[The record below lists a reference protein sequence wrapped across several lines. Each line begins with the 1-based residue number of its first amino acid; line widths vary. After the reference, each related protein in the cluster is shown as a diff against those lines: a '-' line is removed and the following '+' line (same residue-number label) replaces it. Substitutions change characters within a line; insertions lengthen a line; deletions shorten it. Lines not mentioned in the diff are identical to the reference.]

1 MNALTYAIAI
11 IDFYYLFMIGFSV
24 GVLFT
29 AVALIGVR
37 QCADSPKKMTRQ
49 AQAAQA
55 NFRG

>member
-11 IDFYYLFMIGFSV
+11 TDPYHLLMIGFSV
-24 GVLFT
+24 GVLST

-55 NFRG
+55 NLRG

>member
-11 IDFYYLFMIGFSV
+11 TDPYHLFMIGFSV
-24 GVLFT
+24 GVLST

-37 QCADSPKKMTRQ
+37 QCVDSLKKMTRQ

-55 NFRG
+55 NLCG